1 MDNNKLFLQ
10 YINNRKLLMP
20 LNLHSMLFN
29 WFSKFL
35 VLYPFNEKE
44 LKIFNK
50 LIGTNK
56 KLGFLSR
63 KLMKVAKHNEIPNE
77 IIKYYYEIK
86 NSYKFYKNY
95 KRKFK
100 NITSSGDIDRIIRYS
115 FIRGREFERSSIHTQ
130 KIHKVTI
137 MLIKAVIE
145 KKDKTILKY

>member
-1 MDNNKLFLQ
+1 MNDRESLLK
-10 YINNRKLLMP
+10 YINNKKLLMP

-35 VLYPFNEKE
+35 VLYPLNDKE
-44 LKIFNK
+44 LKTFNN

-63 KLMKVAKHNEIPNE
+63 KLMKVAKQNGIPNE

-86 NSYKFYKNY
+86 NSYKFYKTY

-100 NITSSGDIDRIIRYS
+100 NISSNGDIDRIIRYS
-115 FIRGREFERSSIHTQ
+115 FIRGREFERSSIHIH

-145 KKDKTILKY
+145 KTDKSLLKF